1 MILFCLPDES
11 SFDIFDGGGR
21 FPALTSDNDLFDLPN
36 WPAMMA
42 ADRFLSLL
50 VEPVSRKPF
59 ANGLWSILSRV
70 ILSFWYA
77 VTAINSIS
85 GKMKDLQNKC

>member
-50 VEPVSRKPF
+50 VEPVSRKP
-59 ANGLWSILSRV
+59 SRTDCGR
-70 ILSFWYA
+70 F
-77 VTAINSIS
+77 
-85 GKMKDLQNKC
+85 